1 MNQWNNEELHKRQK
15 DGDVGFLNIDPRAGG
30 RGWTGRL
37 LPPAV
42 VFVVGLI
49 LVYVG
54 PVPGLGVFMVLGGV
68 MAVLITVLVGWLG
81 G

>member
-30 RGWTGRL
+30 RRWTGRL

-49 LVYVG
+49 LV
-54 PVPGLGVFMVLGGV
+54 
-68 MAVLITVLVGWLG
+68 
-81 G
+81 